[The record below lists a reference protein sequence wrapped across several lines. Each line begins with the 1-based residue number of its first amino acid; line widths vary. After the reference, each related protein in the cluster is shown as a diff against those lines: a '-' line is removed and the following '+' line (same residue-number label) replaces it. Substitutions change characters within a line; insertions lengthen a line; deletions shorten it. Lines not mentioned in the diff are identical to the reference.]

1 MLEIAMNPRWKMFV
15 GFTCCGGAL
24 GGIGFAL
31 VIGDN
36 PGLRGYWEWMRLG
49 MIFGTLPAMLC
60 ALW

>member
-1 MLEIAMNPRWKMFV
+1 MNPRWKMFV